1 MKKLLSFLLIL
12 TLSVTMSACSGPK
25 PENTV
30 KSFLDS
36 YKNGNITEAIKYV
49 EGNENFNIEKI
60 KKDFEVNQNDKTT
73 QAFLKAFSKLEYKI
87 INSKVENNTAVVETE
102 ITVPNL
108 GKVIAELMK
117 EAFTLA
123 LSSAFSDNNNQSDMD
138 SMMETMLLDKIN
150 SEDIPMVKKVVN
162 INLVKQDNSWVI
174 KADEEFANAITG
186 NLLEISKVFSK

>member
-12 TLSVTMSACSGPK
+12 TLSITMSACSGPK

-49 EGNENFNIEKI
+49 EGNEDFNIEKI
-60 KKDFEVNQNDKTT
+60 KKDFEANQNDKTT

-138 SMMETMLLDKIN
+138 SMMETMLFDKIN
-150 SEDIPMVKKVVN
+150 SEDIPMVKKIVN

-174 KADEEFANAITG
+174 KANEEFINAITG
-186 NLLEISKVFSK
+186 NLLEISKVFGE

>member
-12 TLSVTMSACSGPK
+12 TLSITMSACSGPK
-25 PENTV
+25 PEDTV

-36 YKNGNITEAIKYV
+36 YKNGNITEAMKYV
-49 EGNENFNIEKI
+49 ESNEDFNIEEI
-60 KKDFEVNQNDKTT
+60 KKDFETNQNDKTT

-87 INSKVENNTAVVETE
+87 INSKVENDTAVVETE

-108 GKVIAELMK
+108 GKVITELMK

-123 LSSAFSDNNNQSDMD
+123 LSSAFSDNNDQSNMD

-150 SEDIPMVKKVVN
+150 SEDIPMVKKTVN
-162 INLVKQDNSWVI
+162 INLVKQNNSWII
-174 KADEEFANAITG
+174 KANEEFTNAITG
-186 NLLEISKVFSK
+186 NLLEISKVFGE

>member
-12 TLSVTMSACSGPK
+12 TLSVTMSACSDPK

-60 KKDFEVNQNDKTT
+60 KKDFEANQNDKTT

-186 NLLEISKVFSK
+186 NLLEISKIFSK